1 MISRTIS
8 IDIVR
13 HLQKKGYSVDDISN
27 SMGTSPQHIN
37 NVIDKKEPLTPDDIN
52 IYLNNTKISFWEF
65 AYEAIPLSHL
75 PEKAQKRILLC
86 KEIAEHLKKKNKK

>member
-8 IDIVR
+8 VDIVQ
-13 HLQKKGYSVDDISN
+13 HLQKKGYSVDDISS

-37 NVIDKKEPLTPDDIN
+37 NVIDKKEPLTADDIN
-52 IYLNNTKISFWEF
+52 FYLKKANISFWEF
-65 AYEAIPLSHL
+65 AYGSIPLSHL